1 MQNFKRLIEILEI
14 DVDKIQPI
22 TQPTQ
27 FENIILPDGS
37 FYSEDGEI
45 KFTNEYRETIERVKS
60 FALKNRTPTS
70 SKKIYFYYGRAQ
82 FGEERLAEYFRSKG
96 YEVILP
102 EKLTT
107 DEQLNLLIKA
117 ESFASTLGSCA
128 HYAIFLGNG
137 TEAIFIPRSAN
148 RFTEYQQ
155 VIDQIANLN
164 AIYIDSTLS
173 IFEYGNRLYCFI
185 ISEQLKKFFGDKF
198 DGYDEEDFKIFL
210 GYTKTLM
217 SRGFPRNEEA

>member
-1 MQNFKRLIEILEI
+1 MRN
-14 DVDKIQPI
+14 
-22 TQPTQ
+22 
-27 FENIILPDGS
+27 
-37 FYSEDGEI
+37 
-45 KFTNEYRETIERVKS
+45 

-107 DEQLNLLIKA
+107 DEQLNLLINA

-128 HYAIFLGNG
+128 HNAIFLRDG
-137 TEAIFIPRSAN
+137 TETISIPRSAN
-148 RFTEYQQ
+148 RFTDYQQ
-155 VIDQIANLN
+155 AIDQINNLN
-164 AIYIDSTLS
+164 AIYIDSSLS

-210 GYTKTLM
+210 EYTKTLM
-217 SRGFPRNEEA
+217 SRGFPRNEEAWKYYLPTLQKFLSQLSQHKDLMEAYGVKFA